1 MVKSYRDLV
10 LWGVAVDF
18 IKEVYRLTK
27 VFPQDEKYGLVQ
39 QMRRAAVSIVS
50 NLAEGS
56 ARKNTKELIQF
67 LYISLGSLA
76 EVEAQLFLAQE
87 LGFIDD
93 IVAIQEKTERLRALI
108 LGLLRALKKRVA

>member
-18 IKEVYRLTK
+18 IKDVYRLTK
-27 VFPQDEKYGLVQ
+27 VFPQDEKYVLVQ

-76 EVEAQLFLAQE
+76 EVEAQLFLSQE